1 MVEHGGNLKKYAQLA
16 GCAETEILDFSIN
29 LNPDGPPEGLFQVCF
44 RALNE
49 LGPYPALHAGEYHS
63 RKRGYTGVTGL

>member
-1 MVEHGGNLKKYAQLA
+1 MIEHGGNLKKYAMLA

-44 RALNE
+44 KALDE
-49 LGPYPALHAGEYHS
+49 IGPYQAPHADHLSELAG
-63 RKRGYTGVTGL
+63 KKWNIAP